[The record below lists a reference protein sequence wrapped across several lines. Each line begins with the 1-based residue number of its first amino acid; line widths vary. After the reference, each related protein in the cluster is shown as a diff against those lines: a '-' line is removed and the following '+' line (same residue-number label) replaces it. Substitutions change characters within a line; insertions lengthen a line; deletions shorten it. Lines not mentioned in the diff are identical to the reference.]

1 MNPWLSSQ
9 KTFNRISIIVRNELY
24 NAYGAVTDQPEQL
37 SFVSPCSLENYKD
50 WLQDG
55 FIFAELEASFSRVRQ
70 GRQYHAVGLF
80 CVREEDRAK
89 ILEIAHKARAET
101 LRTNKSKVSG
111 ITYLPLRLKTV
122 SEMTVFDLMTGSA
135 AEQEDIKPARSK
147 STKYGK
153 KSEKGS
159 QKKSDHPGI
168 GDYLEKYSDHWM
180 QYKEIHMPEVQVE
193 VYYSHSLITTANLK
207 LRRVIRYHHLAR
219 DFIDEVDYPP
229 TQEYLLY
236 SYKEHAYM
244 SHCPNRWPDFQQLIE
259 LDSVPVP
266 ANPLDNHED
275 PDELYK
281 DAVSRGVIVHLP
293 QIEVGG
299 RPLLK
304 RGSQD
309 VCKDPIS
316 LHAYNAVSW
325 SDQGAFTG
333 DMISVNLEMVKT
345 CSGKR
350 WFDGTNINK
359 HYHKSDFP
367 MLFNGEGGRRV
378 YPEEEVEEE
387 DDDSY
392 SLTQSISE

>member
-1 MNPWLSSQ
+1 MKQKLGLKEGDVEQKKIKMIINTCMNPWLSSQ

-153 KSEKGS
+153 VWVFPCYTIE
-159 QKKSDHPGI
+159 
-168 GDYLEKYSDHWM
+168 
-180 QYKEIHMPEVQVE
+180 
-193 VYYSHSLITTANLK
+193 YYMYV
-207 LRRVIRYHHLAR
+207 RIRCK
-219 DFIDEVDYPP
+219 F
-229 TQEYLLY
+229 
-236 SYKEHAYM
+236 
-244 SHCPNRWPDFQQLIE
+244 
-259 LDSVPVP
+259 
-266 ANPLDNHED
+266 
-275 PDELYK
+275 
-281 DAVSRGVIVHLP
+281 
-293 QIEVGG
+293 
-299 RPLLK
+299 
-304 RGSQD
+304 D
-309 VCKDPIS
+309 V
-316 LHAYNAVSW
+316 
-325 SDQGAFTG
+325 
-333 DMISVNLEMVKT
+333 
-345 CSGKR
+345 
-350 WFDGTNINK
+350 
-359 HYHKSDFP
+359 
-367 MLFNGEGGRRV
+367 
-378 YPEEEVEEE
+378 
-387 DDDSY
+387 
-392 SLTQSISE
+392 